1 MLGDYIMK
9 KTFLSVMALTALSSL
24 GLVACG
30 NQANGSNLSNGA
42 KSKTLNWMEKGNLR
56 TLDPSTIVE
65 STSAETL
72 ANADQGLLANPK
84 SNELDSGVAKS
95 YKVSKD
101 GKTYTFNLRH
111 EKWSNGD
118 PVTAKD
124 FVYGF
129 QRSVNPKT
137 ASQDSYILDHVA
149 NYSNVSKGKA
159 PVSTLGVSAPNDYT
173 FVVHLSKPQTYFKYL
188 TAGSV
193 MYPQNEKVVTKLGK
207 SYGTTSQNQVYN
219 GPYTIQGWNGTNDSW
234 SLKKNPNYWNAKNVN
249 LNQVKFHVV
258 KDGQTG
264 MNEYQTGM
272 LDQLSLNSKQQVE
285 NYNHSSE
292 LHKFNTANSDYV
304 ELNQQ
309 KVSAFKNVKLRQA
322 LSYAL
327 NRNQLVNNVLGDGSK
342 PLNSFVANNLA
353 KYKGKDF
360 ANEAKVNSS
369 SQYDMNKAKELWKQG
384 LKEVGKNGLDLKL
397 TSDDSDTAKSV
408 SEYMQSQWTKL
419 PGLKVTNVSL
429 PSQQRVSRLL
439 SQNFDMCLTG
449 WNPGIPDPS
458 ATLDTRESNNS
469 MNFSKWKNT
478 KFDALMNDA
487 ENTHS
492 NDENKRW
499 DDMVKAGKL
508 ADKDVSAV
516 NLYQNARPTLLKTN
530 VHGLRYNS
538 TGDSWDFAKAYVSD
552 K

>member
-1 MLGDYIMK
+1 MK
-9 KTFLSVMALTALSSL
+9 KSVLSVVALTALSSL
-24 GLVACG
+24 GLAACG
-30 NQANGSNLSNGA
+30 NQASGSNLSNGA
-42 KSKTLNWMEKGNLR
+42 KTKSLNWMEKGNLR

-65 STSAETL
+65 STSSETL
-72 ANADQGLLANPK
+72 ANADQGLLVNPK
-84 SNELDSGVAKS
+84 TNELDSGVAKN

-129 QRSVNPKT
+129 QRSVDPKT

-149 NYSNVSKGKA
+149 NYNAVSKGKA
-159 PVSTLGVSAPNDYT
+159 PVSTLGVSAPDDYT

-193 MYPQNEKVVTKLGK
+193 MYPQNKKVVEKYGK
-207 SYGTTSQNQVYN
+207 GYGAKSDNQVYN
-219 GPYTIQGWNGTNDSW
+219 GPYTINGWNGTNDSW
-234 SLKKNPNYWNAKNVN
+234 NLEKNANYWDAKNVK
-249 LNQVKFHVV
+249 LNKINFHVV

-272 LDQLSLNSKQQVE
+272 LDQLSLNTKQQVN
-285 NYNHSSE
+285 NYNNSPE
-292 LHKFNTANSDYV
+292 IHKLNTADSDYI

-309 KVSAFKNVKLRQA
+309 KVPAFKNLKLRQA

-327 NRNQLVNNVLGDGSK
+327 DRNQLVNDVLGDGSK
-342 PLNSFVANNLA
+342 PLKSFVAEGLA
-353 KYKGKDF
+353 SYKGKDF
-360 ANEAKVNSS
+360 SNVAQVQNASEYNL
-369 SQYDMNKAKELWKQG
+369 NKAKNLWKQG
-384 LKEVGKNGLDLKL
+384 LKEVGKSSLDLKL

-458 ATLDTRESNNS
+458 ATLDTRESTNS
-469 MNFSKWKNT
+469 MNFSKWKNN

-487 ENTHS
+487 ENTNS
-492 NDENKRW
+492 NNENKRW

>member
-1 MLGDYIMK
+1 MNK
-9 KTFLSVMALTALSSL
+9 SVLSVMALTALSSL
-24 GLVACG
+24 GLAACG
-30 NQANGSNLSNGA
+30 NQANGSNLSSGA
-42 KSKTLNWMEKGNLR
+42 KTKTLKWMEKGNIR

-72 ANADQGLLANPK
+72 ANADQGLLVNPK
-84 SNELDSGVAKS
+84 SNELDGGVAKN
-95 YKVSKD
+95 YHVSKD

-129 QRSVNPKT
+129 QRSADPKT
-137 ASQDSYILDHVA
+137 ASQDSYILDHIA
-149 NYSNVSKGKA
+149 NYDAVSKGKA
-159 PVSTLGVSAPNDYT
+159 PSTSLGVSAPNDYT
-173 FVVHLSKPQTYFKYL
+173 FVVNLSKPQTYFKYL
-188 TAGSV
+188 TTGSI
-193 MYPQNEKVVTKLGK
+193 MYPQNQKVVEKYGK
-207 SYGTTSQNQVYN
+207 SYGTKSANQVYN
-219 GPYTIQGWNGTNDSW
+219 GPYTVENWNGTNDNW
-234 SLKKNPNYWNAKNVN
+234 SLKKNNNYWDSKSVK
-249 LNQVKFHVV
+249 LNKVDFHVV
-258 KDGQTG
+258 KDGETG

-272 LDQLSLNSKQQVE
+272 LDQLSLNSKQQVN
-285 NYNHSSE
+285 NYNNSPE
-292 LHKFNTANSDYV
+292 LHKLNTANSDYV

-309 KVSAFKNVKLRQA
+309 RVPAFKNLKLRQA

-327 NRNQLVNNVLGDGSK
+327 DRNQLVNDVLGDGSK
-342 PLNSFVANNLA
+342 PLKSFVASGLA
-353 KYKGKDF
+353 SYKGQDF
-360 ANEAKVNSS
+360 AKVAQVKSAS
-369 SQYDMNKAKELWKQG
+369 AYDMNKAKELWQQG
-384 LKEVGKNGLDLKL
+384 LKEVGKSSLDLKL
-397 TSDDSDTAKSV
+397 TADDSDTAKSV
-408 SEYMQSQWTKL
+408 SEYMQSQWIKL
-419 PGLKVTNVSL
+419 PGLKVTNVAL

-458 ATLDTRESNNS
+458 ATLDTRESTNS
-469 MNFSKWKNT
+469 MNFSKWKNN

-487 ENTHS
+487 ENTNS
-492 NDENKRW
+492 NNESKRW
-499 DDMVKAGKL
+499 DDMVQAGKL

-516 NLYQNARPTLLKTN
+516 NLYQNATPTLVKTN

>member
-1 MLGDYIMK
+1 MK
-9 KTFLSVMALTALSSL
+9 KSVLSVVALTALSSL
-24 GLVACG
+24 GLAACG
-30 NQANGSNLSNGA
+30 NQASGSNLSNGA
-42 KSKTLNWMEKGNLR
+42 KTKSLNWMEKGNLR

-72 ANADQGLLANPK
+72 ANADQGLLVNPK
-84 SNELDSGVAKS
+84 SNELDSGVAKN

-101 GKTYTFNLRH
+101 GKTYTFKLRH

-129 QRSVNPKT
+129 QRSADPKT

-149 NYSNVSKGKA
+149 NYNAVSKGKA
-159 PVSTLGVSAPNDYT
+159 PVSTLGVSAPDDYT

-188 TAGSV
+188 TADSV
-193 MYPQNEKVVTKLGK
+193 MYPQNKKVVEKYGK
-207 SYGTTSQNQVYN
+207 GYGAKSDNQVYN
-219 GPYTIQGWNGTNDSW
+219 GPYTINGWNGTNDSW
-234 SLKKNPNYWNAKNVN
+234 NLKKNSNYWDAKNVK
-249 LNQVKFHVV
+249 LNKVNFHVV

-272 LDQLSLNSKQQVE
+272 LDQLSLNTKQQVN
-285 NYNHSSE
+285 NYNNSPE
-292 LHKFNTANSDYV
+292 LHKLNTADSDYV

-309 KVSAFKNVKLRQA
+309 KVPAFKNLKLRKA

-327 NRNQLVNNVLGDGSK
+327 DRDQLVNDVLGDGSK
-342 PLNSFVANNLA
+342 PLKSFVARGLA
-353 KYKGKDF
+353 SYKGKDF
-360 ANEAKVNSS
+360 ADVAQVKNSS
-369 SQYDMNKAKELWKQG
+369 EYNLDQAKKLWKQG
-384 LKEVGKNGLDLKL
+384 LKEVGKSNLDLKL
-397 TSDDSDTAKSV
+397 TADDSDTAKSV
-408 SEYMQSQWTKL
+408 GEYMQSQWEKL
-419 PGLKVTNVSL
+419 PRLKVTNVSL

-458 ATLDTRESNNS
+458 ATLDTRESTNS
-469 MNFSKWKNT
+469 MNFSKWKNN
-478 KFDALMNDA
+478 KFDALINDA
-487 ENTHS
+487 ENTNS
-492 NDENKRW
+492 NNEHKRW

-508 ADKDVSAV
+508 ADNDVSAV

>member
-1 MLGDYIMK
+1 MK
-9 KTFLSVMALTALSSL
+9 KSVLSVIALTALSSL

-30 NQANGSNLSNGA
+30 NQASGSNLSNGA
-42 KSKTLNWMEKGNLR
+42 KTKSINWMEKGTLR

-72 ANADQGLLANPK
+72 SNADQGLLVNPK
-84 SNELDSGVAKS
+84 SNELDGGVAKN
-95 YKVSKD
+95 YRVSKD

-118 PVTAKD
+118 PVTAND

-129 QRSVNPKT
+129 QRSANPKT
-137 ASQDSYILDHVA
+137 ASQDSYILDHVV
-149 NYSNVSKGKA
+149 NYSAVSKGKA

-188 TAGSV
+188 TADSV
-193 MYPQNEKVVTKLGK
+193 MYPQNKKVVEKYGK
-207 SYGTTSQNQVYN
+207 GYGAKSDNQVYN
-219 GPYTIQGWNGTNDSW
+219 GPYTISGWNGTNDSW
-234 SLKKNPNYWNAKNVN
+234 NLKKNDNYWDAKNVKLDKVN
-249 LNQVKFHVV
+249 FHVV

-272 LDQLSLNSKQQVE
+272 LDQLSLNTKQQVN
-285 NYNHSSE
+285 NYNNSPE
-292 LHKFNTANSDYV
+292 LHKLNTADSDYV

-309 KVSAFKNVKLRQA
+309 KVPAFKNLKLRQA

-327 NRNQLVNNVLGDGSK
+327 DRNQLVNDVLGDGSK
-342 PLNSFVANNLA
+342 PLKSFVAGGLA
-353 KYKGKDF
+353 SYKGKDF
-360 ANEAKVNSS
+360 ADVAQVKNSS
-369 SQYDMNKAKELWKQG
+369 AYNLDKAKKLWKQG
-384 LKEVGKNGLDLKL
+384 LKEVGKSNLDLKL
-397 TSDDSDTAKSV
+397 TADDSDTAKSV
-408 SEYMQSQWTKL
+408 GEYMQSQWEKL

-439 SQNFDMCLTG
+439 FQNFDMCLTG

-469 MNFSKWKNT
+469 MNFSKWKNN

-487 ENTHS
+487 ENTNS
-492 NDENKRW
+492 NNEHKRW
-499 DDMVKAGKL
+499 NDMVEAGKL
-508 ADKDVSAV
+508 ADNDVSAV